1 MKRVWCLDLPLL
13 RTSHNTPKKSP
24 SDTDNLFWRCGGL
37 LASCRSICFRHDMRQ
52 PILKIRILPN
62 NLITSLQTQR
72 SFALYASYFTRHH
85 MSTNSNSKNPSIFG
99 NICHVTAIEQSD
111 PNIAV
116 EADGEVAQKRR
127 LWLHQLVANL
137 LRRCSIRRSSG
148 HSVGDRCPLSECA
161 HERANVT
168 PPQVLL
174 HNHPA
179 EHQTPDHCTAL
190 HPARAISS
198 GSDLEKGSTVSP
210 TAAAPLNTEAW
221 KLSLV
226 LPFMDYPPS

>member
-116 EADGEVAQKRR
+116 EADGKVAQKRR

-137 LRRCSIRRSSG
+137 LRRCSIRRS
-148 HSVGDRCPLSECA
+148 VGIPSETAVRFQNA
-161 HERANVT
+161 HMNERPSHLHRFFYTITQPNIRLQTTAPRYIRREPFRRAVT
-168 PPQVLL
+168 WRKDPRFLRLL
-174 HNHPA
+174 
-179 EHQTPDHCTAL
+179 QRL
-190 HPARAISS
+190 
-198 GSDLEKGSTVSP
+198 
-210 TAAAPLNTEAW
+210 
-221 KLSLV
+221 
-226 LPFMDYPPS
+226 